1 MAYATL
7 ADGLRTEE
15 ELEEL
20 DIRAGMITDPADEA
34 IAALR
39 AHQEAM
45 GMDWDDTPVPAPWP
59 GDGMLWPYR

>member
-1 MAYATL
+1 VAYAVL
-7 ADGLRTEE
+7 AEGLRTEE

-20 DIRAGMITDPADEA
+20 DIRAGMIADPAEEA

-45 GMDWDDTPVPAPWP
+45 GMTWDDTPVPEADPWSVMG
-59 GDGMLWPYR
+59 GDR

>member
-1 MAYATL
+1 MAYAVL

-20 DIRAGMITDPADEA
+20 DIRAGMIEDPAEVA

-39 AHQEAM
+39 AHQEVM
-45 GMDWDDTPVPAPWP
+45 GMEWDETPVPAPWP
-59 GDGMLWPYR
+59 GDGM